1 MISPSSFSSSGS
13 LSSSWDD
20 DEPPLSFNSIED
32 LVHAFPPPTSPMS
45 WSPLEEDDAHIP
57 LVCIPSNGGS
67 ATIGSA
73 SSLQWDANTAQ
84 FEEAVPHVYLHPGEA
99 AVLALQVACNQSAP
113 AKPPPTLAYEGRLF
127 SLFFYPE
134 LFREL
139 LTHPYE
145 NIVVGLPHDNHLPSL
160 QTFQGSLEDVL
171 VMGDLLLLW
180 YHDGISTPSLD
191 TLSRI
196 NQWLGNF

>member
-1 MISPSSFSSSGS
+1 MESPSSVSSSDS
-13 LSSSWDD
+13 LLSTWDD
-20 DEPPLSFNSIED
+20 EDPISFDSEEELIRG
-32 LVHAFPPPTSPMS
+32 FPPPASPMS
-45 WSPLEEDDAHIP
+45 WSPLQEDSASIP
-57 LVCIPSNGGS
+57 LVCIPSNGGA

-73 SSLQWDANTAQ
+73 SSLQWSTEIAQ
-84 FEEAVPHVYLHPGEA
+84 FEDAVPHVYLHPGVPP
-99 AVLALQVACNQSAP
+99 VLSLQVARQNASTKSPP
-113 AKPPPTLAYEGRLF
+113 ALVFEGRLF

-134 LFREL
+134 LFHEL
-139 LTHPYE
+139 ISHPNE
-145 NIVVGLPHDNHLPSL
+145 SIVVGLPHDNHLPSL

-180 YHDGISTPSLD
+180 YSDGIATPSLD